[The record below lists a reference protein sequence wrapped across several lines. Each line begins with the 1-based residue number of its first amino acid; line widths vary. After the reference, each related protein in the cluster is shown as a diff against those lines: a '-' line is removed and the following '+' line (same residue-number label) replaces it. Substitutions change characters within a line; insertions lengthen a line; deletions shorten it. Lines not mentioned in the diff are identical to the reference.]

1 MASSSPSFQLGFQ
14 QVPCSPNFVET
25 VKYNS
30 PVASVPDGDSS
41 PLLGPAGRAGGKC
54 ETSYSY
60 SPLVRHL
67 LCGECVCTSEWVACS
82 FIGEWVGKRARSSPP
97 VCSSCKKIKLAVSNG
112 REQVVPTGSPGAT
125 QSATE
130 KKYSPPEYVK
140 QLELFSGNDIFA
152 SKEE

>member
-41 PLLGPAGRAGGKC
+41 PLLGPAGKTLYGIAVRLLVFVGRAGGKC

-112 REQVVPTGSPGAT
+112 TVSLLWCTCC
-125 QSATE
+125 
-130 KKYSPPEYVK
+130 
-140 QLELFSGNDIFA
+140 
-152 SKEE
+152 